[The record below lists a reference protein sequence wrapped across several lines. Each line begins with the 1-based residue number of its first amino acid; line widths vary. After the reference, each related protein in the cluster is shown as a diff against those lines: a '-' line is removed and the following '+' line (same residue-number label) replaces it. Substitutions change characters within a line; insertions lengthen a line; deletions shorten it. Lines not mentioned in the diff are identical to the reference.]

1 VRVFVAGASGA
12 IGRPLVAKLIAAG
25 HEVTGMT
32 RSEARAEEVRAA
44 GAAAEVVDVF
54 DSDALR
60 VAIDRATPE
69 VIVHELTALPDRID
83 FRKED
88 TYAATN
94 RVRTEGT
101 RNLIAA
107 ARAAGARRFVCQ
119 SIAFAYRTDGEGLKT
134 EDDPLLVEAPGAF
147 GSGIIALRE
156 MEAMVLGSDG
166 LDGLVLRYGFFY
178 GPGTYYADDGTST
191 EDVRRRRMPIVG
203 KGTGV
208 FSFIHVDDAAD
219 ATVAA
224 VERGTPGVYNITDD
238 EPAPM
243 KEWVPVFA
251 QAAGAK
257 PPRRVPVWLA
267 RFVAGKDVSNF
278 ALSLR
283 GASNEKAK
291 RELGWQPAHS
301 SWRSG
306 FAESLAGGAPQFE
319 IE

>member
-12 IGRPLVAKLIAAG
+12 IGRPLVPKLIAAG

-32 RSEARAEEVRAA
+32 RSEERAEDVRAA
-44 GAAAEVVDVF
+44 GADAAVVDVF
-54 DSDALR
+54 DAEALR
-60 VAIDRATPE
+60 AAVSAARPD

-101 RNLIAA
+101 RNLIEA
-107 ARAAGARRFVCQ
+107 ARAAGARRFVSQ
-119 SIAFAYRTDGEGLKT
+119 SIAFAYRLDGEGLKT
-134 EDDPLLVEAPGAF
+134 EDDPLLTEAPGAF
-147 GSGIIALRE
+147 GSGVSALRE
-156 MEAMVLGSDG
+156 MEGMVLGSDG

-191 EDVRRRRMPIVG
+191 ADIRRRRMPIVG
-203 KGTGV
+203 KGTGT

-224 VERGTPGVYNITDD
+224 VERGAPGVYNIVDD

-243 KEWVPVFA
+243 REWVPVLA
-251 QAAGAK
+251 KAAGAK

-278 ALSLR
+278 AVELR
-283 GASNEKAK
+283 GVSNEKAK
-291 RELGWQPAHS
+291 RELGWQPAHP

-306 FAESLAGGAPQFE
+306 FAETLRGAAEGP
-319 IE
+319 

>member
-1 VRVFVAGASGA
+1 VRVFVAGATGA
-12 IGRPLVAKLIAAG
+12 VGRPLVPKLVAAD

-32 RSEARAEEVRAA
+32 RSESKAEDVRRAGARA
-44 GAAAEVVDVF
+44 VVADVF
-54 DSDALR
+54 DVDALGAAMEEAR
-60 VAIDRATPE
+60 PE

-83 FRKED
+83 FRKAD

-101 RNLIAA
+101 RNLIDA
-107 ARAAGARRFVCQ
+107 ARTAGARRIVCQ
-119 SIAFAYRTDGEGLKT
+119 SIAFAYRMDGEGLKT
-134 EDDPLLVEAPGAF
+134 ENDPLLSEAAGAF
-147 GSGIIALRE
+147 GSGVRALRE
-156 MEAMVLGSDG
+156 MEAMVLGADG

-178 GPGTYYADDGTST
+178 GPGTYYAADGTST
-191 EDVRRRRMPIVG
+191 DDVRRRRMPIVG
-203 KGTGV
+203 KGSGV

-224 VERGTPGVYNITDD
+224 VERGSPGVYNVTDD

-243 KEWVPVFA
+243 REWVPVFA
-251 QAAGAK
+251 EAAGAK

-278 ALSLR
+278 AVELR

-291 RELGWQPAHS
+291 RELGWEPAHP

-306 FAESLAGGAPQFE
+306 FGEALR
-319 IE
+319 

>member
-1 VRVFVAGASGA
+1 VRVFVAGATGA
-12 IGRPLVAKLIAAG
+12 VGRPLVPKLVAAG

-32 RSEARAEEVRAA
+32 RSESKAEDVRRAGARA
-44 GAAAEVVDVF
+44 VVADVF
-54 DSDALR
+54 DVDALGAAMEEAR
-60 VAIDRATPE
+60 PE

-83 FRKED
+83 FRRAD

-101 RNLIAA
+101 RNLIDA
-107 ARAAGARRFVCQ
+107 ARTAGARRIVCQ
-119 SIAFAYRTDGEGLKT
+119 SIAFAYRMDGEGLKT
-134 EDDPLLVEAPGAF
+134 ENDPLLSEAAGAF
-147 GSGIIALRE
+147 GSGVRALRE
-156 MEAMVLGSDG
+156 MEAMVLGADG

-178 GPGTYYADDGTST
+178 GPGTYYAADGTST
-191 EDVRRRRMPIVG
+191 DDVRRRRMPIVG
-203 KGTGV
+203 KGSGV

-224 VERGTPGVYNITDD
+224 VERGSPGVYNVTDD

-243 KEWVPVFA
+243 REWVPVFA
-251 QAAGAK
+251 EAAGAK

-278 ALSLR
+278 AVELR

-291 RELGWQPAHS
+291 RELGWEPAHP

-306 FAESLAGGAPQFE
+306 FGEALR
-319 IE
+319 

>member
-1 VRVFVAGASGA
+1 MRVFVAGASGA
-12 IGRPLVAKLIAAG
+12 VGRPLVPKLVAAG

-32 RSEARAEEVRAA
+32 RSESKTEDVRRAGARA
-44 GAAAEVVDVF
+44 VVADVF
-54 DSDALR
+54 DVDALGAAMEEAR
-60 VAIDRATPE
+60 PE

-83 FRKED
+83 FRKAD

-101 RNLIAA
+101 GNLIEA
-107 ARAAGARRFVCQ
+107 ARAAGARRLVCQ
-119 SIAFAYRTDGEGLKT
+119 SIAFAYRMDGEGLKT
-134 EDDPLLVEAPGAF
+134 ETDPLLSEAAGAF
-147 GSGIIALRE
+147 GSGVSALRE

-178 GPGTYYADDGTST
+178 GPGTYYAADGTST
-191 EDVRRRRMPIVG
+191 DDVRRRRMPIVG
-203 KGTGV
+203 KNSGV

-224 VERGTPGVYNITDD
+224 VERGAPGIYNVTDD

-243 KEWVPVFA
+243 TEWVPVFA

-278 ALSLR
+278 AVELR
-283 GASNEKAK
+283 GASNQKAK
-291 RELGWQPAHS
+291 RELGWEPAHS
-301 SWRSG
+301 SWRTG
-306 FAESLAGGAPQFE
+306 FAESLGA
-319 IE
+319 

>member
-1 VRVFVAGASGA
+1 MRVFVAGATGA
-12 IGRPLVAKLIAAG
+12 IGRPLVPKLIAAG

-32 RSEARAEEVRAA
+32 RSESKAEAVRQA
-44 GAAAEVVDVF
+44 GARTAVVDVF
-54 DSDALR
+54 DIDALGAA
-60 VAIDRATPE
+60 VAEASPE
-69 VIVHELTALPDRID
+69 VIVHQLTALPDRID

-94 RVRTEGT
+94 RLRTDGT

-107 ARAAGARRFVCQ
+107 AQAAGARRFVCQ
-119 SIAFAYRTDGEGLKT
+119 SIAFAYRMDGEGPKT
-134 EDDPLLVEAPGAF
+134 EDDPLLAHAPGAF
-147 GSGIIALRE
+147 GSGVNALRE
-156 MEAMVLGSDG
+156 MEEMVLGAHG

-178 GPGTYYADDGTST
+178 GPGTYYGKDGTST
-191 EDVRRRRMPIVG
+191 KDVRRRRMPIVG
-203 KGTGV
+203 GGGGV
-208 FSFIHVDDAAD
+208 FSFVHVDDAAD

-224 VERGTPGVYNITDD
+224 VERGAPGIYNIADD

-257 PPRRVPVWLA
+257 PPWRVPVWLA

-278 ALSLR
+278 AVSLR

-291 RELGWQPAHS
+291 RELGWQPAHP
-301 SWRSG
+301 SWRTG
-306 FAESLAGGAPQFE
+306 FAESLR
-319 IE
+319 

>member
-1 VRVFVAGASGA
+1 VFVAGATGA
-12 IGRPLVAKLIAAG
+12 VGRPLVPKLVTAG

-32 RSEARAEEVRAA
+32 RSESKSEDVRRAGARA
-44 GAAAEVVDVF
+44 VVADVF
-54 DSDALR
+54 DVDALGAAME
-60 VAIDRATPE
+60 VARPE

-83 FRKED
+83 FRKAD

-94 RVRTEGT
+94 RIRTEGT
-101 RNLIAA
+101 RNLIEA
-107 ARAAGARRFVCQ
+107 ARAAGARRLVCQ
-119 SIAFAYRTDGEGLKT
+119 SIAFAYRMDGEGLKT
-134 EDDPLLVEAPGAF
+134 EEDPLLSEAAGAF
-147 GSGIIALRE
+147 GSAVSALRE

-178 GPGTYYADDGTST
+178 GPGTYYAANGTST
-191 EDVRRRRMPIVG
+191 DDVRRRRLPIVG
-203 KGTGV
+203 KGSGV
-208 FSFIHVDDAAD
+208 FSFVHVDDAAD

-224 VERGTPGVYNITDD
+224 VERGAPGVYNVTDD

-243 KEWVPVFA
+243 TEWVPVFA

-257 PPRRVPVWLA
+257 PPRRAPVWLA

-278 ALSLR
+278 AVGLR

-291 RELGWQPAHS
+291 RELGWEPAHP

-306 FAESLAGGAPQFE
+306 FAESLAA
-319 IE
+319 